1 MSGPAAASVLLGYQP
16 RDVANAPHIKA
27 RIQARSAARADSP
40 DIAAWLSNHFYRHV
54 VGNVQAPPPAVQP
67 LHSQQDLRTQMGV
80 HSPDWALQR
89 LPALPPETPEPA
101 TLWWVDPDS
110 RYVLQQ
116 EERLLEFLGSRN
128 GTSLEGKLQRIN
140 APQALARWTLEHL
153 AFEKRKAAGHL
164 DHQPTAIQAVL
175 RTPNGVFVEF
185 RPDSPALRA
194 EMAFESQEMG
204 HCVGQFADRKSLRG
218 GYGER
223 YANACHKGQMRLFSF
238 RTGQGQPRITINAFV
253 QANGQL
259 QIEQIK
265 GKQNRPPIARYQ
277 ADVLQLLNHLPLDD
291 YLPHDAQAMGLVRLP
306 DHLLPPTAPLAA
318 WKTVSQLHSES
329 EQLWLMQQHPEYLQ
343 QLPPLQP
350 LAQWM
355 ALARN
360 EGQALKA
367 LDKHALT
374 AAVHATLA
382 FTRQRSGVSST
393 PPGTAA

>member
-1 MSGPAAASVLLGYQP
+1 MTLQATTPGLLGYSP

-27 RIQARSAARADSP
+27 RIQARSAARADSA

-67 LHSQQDLRTQMGV
+67 LHSQEDLRAQMGT
-80 HSPDWALQR
+80 HSPAWALQR
-89 LPALPPETPEPA
+89 LPMLPPDTPGQA
-101 TLWWVDPDS
+101 ALWWVDPDS
-110 RYVLQQ
+110 RHVLQL
-116 EERLLEFLGSRN
+116 EERLLEFLGSRT

-153 AFEKRKAAGHL
+153 AFEKRKATGQI
-164 DHQPTAIQAVL
+164 DHQPDAVQAVL
-175 RTPNGVFVEF
+175 RTPNGIFVEF
-185 RPDSPALRA
+185 RPDSPQLRT

-204 HCVGQFADRKSLRG
+204 HCVGQFSDRQRLRG

-238 RTGQGQPRITINAFV
+238 RTGQGQPRITLNAFV
-253 QANGQL
+253 QPSGLL

-265 GKQNRPPIARYQ
+265 GKQNRPPIARYLP
-277 ADVLQLLNHLPLDD
+277 DVLQLLNHLPLDAQ
-291 YLPHDAQAMGLVRLP
+291 LPDDAIAMGLVRLP
-306 DHLLPPTAPLAA
+306 DHLLDLGAQPTP
-318 WKTVSQLHSES
+318 WKTVAALHSES
-329 EQLWLMQQHPEYLQ
+329 EQLWLMQQHPQFLHL
-343 QLPPLQP
+343 LPSLQP

-367 LDKHALT
+367 LGKQPLT
-374 AAVHATLA
+374 DAVQATLSLA
-382 FTRQRSGVSST
+382 RQRPGSPTTAPGVR
-393 PPGTAA
+393 P